1 MKKFKLI
8 DTWGSITLITAFT
21 ILSLTKLDYTFL
33 IGYCVVGGWQLV
45 SMIVHV
51 MLGWFTHQKA
61 GRYYYQLAV
70 AGIAAAALIGILLNP
85 LLYIIM
91 VLMLFAAPFMAC
103 YYTWLCYNEVYVKMQ
118 RPLAALR

>member
-8 DTWGSITLITAFT
+8 DTWGSIILIIAFT
-21 ILSLTKLDYTFL
+21 ILSLIKLDYTFL
-33 IGYCVVGGWQLV
+33 IGYCIVGAWQLV

-51 MLGWFTHQKA
+51 LLGWFTHQKA
-61 GRYYYQLAV
+61 GRYYYHIIV
-70 AGIAAAALIGILLNP
+70 AGIAATALIGLLFDSILLVV
-85 LLYIIM
+85 M
-91 VLMLFAAPFMAC
+91 VPMLFAAPLMAC